1 MYKFKIFLLALT
13 FTLIY
18 IAPAFAKVE
27 TMTVSELKPGMKGI
41 GRTVI
46 SGTKVEEFDIEIL
59 GVLQKGGFN
68 GGPMIL
74 VRCTGDVIDA
84 TGGIAGGYSGS
95 PIYINGKMVG
105 ALAAA
110 WYFAD
115 SSVGGVTP
123 IHEMLKNFNYPDEAE
138 GELKIAH
145 LDKPVKIHGRDI
157 DSTILSMDRENSITL
172 QSSVEKNT
180 MVLTACKTPLFIN
193 GLNPELVNIIKEKL
207 GPQLPH
213 MEIMTG
219 TGRGMAAYAPGVS
232 LNEGPSV
239 IEPGSA
245 IGMQLV
251 TGDIDFTAIGT
262 VTWVDPDDPEKRILA
277 FGHPFLS
284 KGRVGAPLT
293 SARIIFTMPALDR
306 SFKIGEPI
314 EIIGVSHQDRANAVS
329 GYLGRTPDLVDIN
342 FTITDLDQKRTQRY
356 KFGVLPDEEL
366 LPMLAML
373 PMMQGM
379 SQTVDRSGQ
388 ATASVSYSIRGE
400 GLADPIERNNM
411 YFSTMG
417 GFSVM
422 SEPLEVLAM
431 LTSSN
436 IFREVKVSEID
447 IEVEITENRQTLD
460 LVEIEF
466 IDDIKTA
473 RIDETL
479 TSMSANSNVSGTS
492 NTQNLL
498 GNLQEIPPQDN
509 KSATSPHSIPPAIT
523 SSEDEIKTFAPG
535 DTIRV
540 KAMIKPY
547 RQEIYEEI
555 LEIKIPKEI
564 PAGMTQLEIRGGGG
578 FGNQFMMGGSSFMM
592 MMPGGIAPM
601 PFMPGMSP
609 EKPPKTLDELIEKFL
624 ERDHNN
630 ELIIELIRPPE
641 TDKEKIKKQ
650 KDEKPEL
657 IKSVTS
663 TDKVIYGTFHLQL
676 EIKKPED
683 ESAKDSDKDPKIDSN
698 SSKDKKKKDKPKS
711 KKSWKSNYRSQH

>member
-1 MYKFKIFLLALT
+1 MNKFKIFLL
-13 FTLIY
+13 TLLFAAMY
-18 IAPAFAKVE
+18 IAPAYAKVE

-59 GVLQKGGFN
+59 GVLQKGGFA

-74 VRCTGDVIDA
+74 VKCSGDVIEA

-95 PIYINGKMVG
+95 PIYVNGKMVG

-115 SSVGGVTP
+115 HSVGGVTP
-123 IHEMLKNFNYPDEAE
+123 IHEMLKNFNFPDEAV
-138 GELKIAH
+138 GELKVAR
-145 LDKPVKIHGRDI
+145 LDKPVEVYGRTI
-157 DSTILSMDRENSITL
+157 DSAILSMDREKSVEL
-172 QSSVEKNT
+172 ESSLEKNT

-193 GLNPELVNIIKEKL
+193 GINPELVNLLKEKL
-207 GPQLPH
+207 GPQLPY
-213 MEIMTG
+213 MEIMSGTG
-219 TGRGMAAYAPGVS
+219 TPMASHAPGVS
-232 LNEGPSV
+232 INEGPTV

-245 IGMQLV
+245 LGMQLV
-251 TGDIDFTAIGT
+251 TGDIDMTAIGT
-262 VTWVDPDDPEKRILA
+262 VTWVDPDDPEKRLLA

-284 KGRVGAPLT
+284 KGRVEAPLT

-342 FTITDLDQKRTQRY
+342 FKITDLDQNRTQRY
-356 KFGVLPDEEL
+356 SFGVLPDEDL

-379 SQTVDRSGQ
+379 TQTVDRTGP
-388 ATASVSYSIRGE
+388 ATASVSYSIKGE
-400 GLADPIERNNM
+400 GLAEPIERHNM

-417 GFSVM
+417 GFDVM
-422 SEPLEVLAM
+422 NEPLEVLSM

-466 IDDIKTA
+466 IDDVKIPA
-473 RIDETL
+473 NDETSVEL
-479 TSMSANSNVSGTS
+479 SADSHVDMASDA
-492 NTQNLL
+492 QNLI
-498 GNLQEIPPQDN
+498 GNLQDVPQQDK
-509 KSATSPHSIPPAIT
+509 KSATPPRTIPPAKMPPG
-523 SSEDEIKTFAPG
+523 EEIKSFAPG

-564 PAGMTQLEIRGGGG
+564 PTGMTQLEIRGGGG
-578 FGNQFMMGGSSFMM
+578 FGNQFMMGGGSFMM
-592 MMPGGIAPM
+592 MIPDGILPM
-601 PFMPGMSP
+601 QFMPGISP

-641 TDKEKIKKQ
+641 TNPEKIKKQ
-650 KDEKPEL
+650 KDDEKPDL
-657 IKSVTS
+657 IKSITQ
-663 TDKVIYGTFHLQL
+663 TDKVIYGTFQLPL

-683 ESAKDSDKDPKIDSN
+683 ESATGSGEDSKIESGTSEDT
-698 SSKDKKKKDKPKS
+698 KKKDKPEAG
-711 KKSWKSNYRSQH
+711 KSWKSGYRGQ